1 MEKAGGP
8 RDPGGSDCRHLQHEA
23 RLRVTFE
30 DLFQNKQPRVET
42 KTDKTMV
49 RTPQEAAR
57 REEAARR
64 HQLPP
69 PYPLRWQLHSVLLI
83 TAGPSVNSISTPATA
98 MSPHTAPQSHGRPSA
113 FVHVSSGTHARHI
126 AGQGRRVMTD
136 GTQQAQPWRIRKRGP
151 PRGPTHGLHSHRT
164 RVTWDR
170 RHLTRGHRTPPE

>member
-1 MEKAGGP
+1 MEKAEGRRAAGP
-8 RDPGGSDCRHLQHEA
+8 LRLRLEKGTHLEHEA
-23 RLRVTFE
+23 RLRVIFE

-57 REEAARR
+57 REEAAQG

-69 PYPLRWQLHSVLLI
+69 PHPPRWQLHSVLLI

-98 MSPHTAPQSHGRPSA
+98 VSPHTAPQGHGRPST
-113 FVHVSSGTHARHI
+113 FVRVSSGTHARHI

-136 GTQQAQPWRIRKRGP
+136 GP
-151 PRGPTHGLHSHRT
+151 S
-164 RVTWDR
+164 R
-170 RHLTRGHRTPPE
+170 RRPGA